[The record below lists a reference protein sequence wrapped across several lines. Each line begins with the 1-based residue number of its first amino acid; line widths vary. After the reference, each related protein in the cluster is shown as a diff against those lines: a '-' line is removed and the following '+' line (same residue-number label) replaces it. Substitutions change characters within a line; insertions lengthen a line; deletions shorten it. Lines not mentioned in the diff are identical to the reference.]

1 MSPHARAATMSL
13 GSGSGQRPVGPRLA
27 LPVAGRLAHHEA
39 GPAWQPRPLAA
50 RDAARSR
57 WLALGAGLLAV
68 GALVVTA
75 RSRAR
80 SRAGQLAGRY
90 ARALGQLGCEELDV
104 RMGGIRALERVA
116 RDSPGYH
123 AAVMGML
130 AAFIRERSRQHW
142 PPPDPGGRAPER
154 SPRPDVQAAITAVG
168 RRRTERD
175 LGPVDLA
182 GADLTDAD
190 LTDADLTGAVLAG
203 AVLARADLLATRLV
217 RADLCGADLGGARL
231 TGADLAGAD
240 LTGADLAD
248 ADLAGADLAGADL
261 AGAELT
267 GALWPAGGPVPAGW
281 ERHTGSGQLI
291 AAGTGADRAQAHQAV
306 PLSVLPGPRISTAKA
321 GRPATCSAPDGAP
334 ARQAVRAGYRA

>member
-1 MSPHARAATMSL
+1 MAPHASVATMSL
-13 GSGSGQRPVGPRLA
+13 GSGPEQRPVSPRLA
-27 LPVAGRLAHHEA
+27 LPVGGWLAHHA
-39 GPAWQPRPLAA
+39 VGPAWQPRPLAA
-50 RDAARSR
+50 RDAARGR
-57 WLALGAGLLAV
+57 LLALGAGLLAV

-104 RMGGIRALERVA
+104 RIGGIRALERVA
-116 RDSPGYH
+116 RDSPGH
-123 AAVMGML
+123 HHPAAMGML
-130 AAFIRERSRQHW
+130 AAFIWERSGPRW
-142 PPPDPGGRAPER
+142 PPPGPRGQAPER
-154 SPRPDVQAAITAVG
+154 PPRPDVQAAITTLG

-175 LGPVDLA
+175 LGPVYLA

-190 LTDADLTGAVLAG
+190 LSGADLTGAVLAR
-203 AVLARADLLATRLV
+203 AVLARADLLAAKLV
-217 RADLCGADLGGARL
+217 RADLSGADLGGARL
-231 TGADLAGAD
+231 TGANLAGAD

-248 ADLAGADLAGADL
+248 ADLAGADLARAEF

-291 AAGTGADRAQAHQAV
+291 AAGTGADDRAA
-306 PLSVLPGPRISTAKA
+306 
-321 GRPATCSAPDGAP
+321 
-334 ARQAVRAGYRA
+334 ARQPHRERAS